1 MKIIADL
8 ITSVVAAGSSA
19 AGERGG
25 ERKAS
30 SRTYSQHLMS
40 LVTAGSWQ
48 EVICVSDM
56 EQHLLMGDPLLSEL
70 TAVL

>member
-19 AGERGG
+19 AGERG

-56 EQHLLMGDPLLSEL
+56 EQHLFTGDPLLSEL